1 MDIDRVALLVH
12 SLATRPSRRTV
23 VRGLAAL
30 VALSLTLNESTV
42 LGKGKGKGKKKT
54 KKKSKKKKSNPPPPA
69 QDDLP
74 PLPPNPCPARQ
85 RPCGGKCVADCLD
98 PEMEFDA
105 ATCTCRCPS
114 GQVECAVGCV
124 PNCPAGRTMDF
135 DTCTCECPA
144 RLAESNGAC
153 PGCAAGQVVCDGA
166 PGGCCASDR
175 TCCRN
180 PDSGIARCCPSEAIC
195 HPGTGDDEPSCCLPG
210 LVPCHGHCC
219 TDSPLVKCCDKSNG
233 QTHCFAVHVSCPA

>member
-1 MDIDRVALLVH
+1 MDETRFDTLARTLTQVRSRRGLTRLLTGLALGGPLALL
-12 SLATRPSRRTV
+12 
-23 VRGLAAL
+23 GLADA
-30 VALSLTLNESTV
+30 
-42 LGKGKGKGKKKT
+42 GGKKKN
-54 KKKSKKKKSNPPPPA
+54 KKKSKKKKNKPPPPH

-124 PNCPAGRTMDF
+124 PSCPAGQTMDP

-144 RLAESNGAC
+144 RLVASNGAC
-153 PGCAAGQVVCDGA
+153 IECPAGQVECPGA

-175 TCCRN
+175 TCCTN
-180 PDSGIARCCPSEAIC
+180 PDSGIARCCPSGATC
-195 HPGTGDDEPSCCLPG
+195 YPGSGDDPLACCATG
-210 LVPCHGHCC
+210 SVGCHGDCC

-233 QTHCFAVHVSCPA
+233 QTHCFAVGASCPE